1 MGKARIMLSSDV
13 LTSDALYRLSLEA
26 LRLYL
31 RMQLELDFDGVLT
44 VGREEIMRTAGAGPE
59 AMEELEAAGLVLS
72 FRGRTISA
80 HHRVNNKRDAERSAR
95 SRHVAPEV
103 VAALIGGGPGE
114 WGEPYRLP
122 DGP

>member
-1 MGKARIMLSSDV
+1 MPKAKITLSSDV
-13 LTSDALYRLSLEA
+13 LCSDAFHRLSGDA

-44 VGREEIMRTAGAGPE
+44 VGRGEIVRTAGVGPE
-59 AMEELEAAGLVLS
+59 AMEELEAAGFVLS
-72 FRGRTISA
+72 YQGRTISA
-80 HHRVNNKRDAERSAR
+80 HHRVNNKRAAERSAR